1 MESKNK
7 TQADMYDEIF
17 FEKWGWASCFECDI
31 IFEDLEKLAEHQDKH
46 LIEEQCLNMKQK

>member
-1 MESKNK
+1 LESKNK